1 MSGCRM
7 SEVAESPVAES
18 RRLQKVSVAES
29 RGGCRKSGLQNVW
42 VANCLSGKLSE
53 WRNVGVAKCLGGKMS
68 ELQNVSVA
76 GSLVAN
82 CRVADCLVAICL

>member
-42 VANCLSGKLSE
+42 VANCLSGE
-53 WRNVGVAKCLGGKMS
+53 MS
-68 ELQNVSVA
+68 GLQNVSVA

>member
-42 VANCLSGKLSE
+42 VANCLSGEMSG
-53 WRNVGVAKCLGGKMS
+53 WQNVRVAKCRGGKMS
-68 ELQNVSVA
+68 RWQEVGGN
-76 GSLVAN
+76 
-82 CRVADCLVAICL
+82 